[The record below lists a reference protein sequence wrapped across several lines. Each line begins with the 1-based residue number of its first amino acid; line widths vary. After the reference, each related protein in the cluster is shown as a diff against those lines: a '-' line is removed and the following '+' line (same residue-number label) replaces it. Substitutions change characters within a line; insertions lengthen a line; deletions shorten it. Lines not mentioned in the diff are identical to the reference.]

1 MIFSL
6 VSSNHCQYIHNV
18 TIVKGKAHYSYYCLI
33 GSSLIF
39 IDDSD
44 DFICIS
50 RLMQKKKKSPLSLW
64 EPNVPTSTE
73 TFQKKQPTLLLCFK
87 CVLLLLYQWRVCF
100 LKNFVNGYLNQH
112 TLLDFVFTAKIN
124 SNDGSETDTVQIL

>member
-39 IDDSD
+39 YRWFWRLYLYFSSD
-44 DFICIS
+44 A
-50 RLMQKKKKSPLSLW
+50 KKKSPLSLW

>member
-50 RLMQKKKKSPLSLW
+50 RLMQKKKSPLSLW

>member
-39 IDDSD
+39 YRWFWRLYLYFSSD
-44 DFICIS
+44 AKKKVLFLFES
-50 RLMQKKKKSPLSLW
+50 QMYLRVQKHSKKKK
-64 EPNVPTSTE
+64 
-73 TFQKKQPTLLLCFK
+73 PTLLLCFK

>member
-50 RLMQKKKKSPLSLW
+50 RLMQKKKKSSFSLRAKCTY
-64 EPNVPTSTE
+64 EYRNIP
-73 TFQKKQPTLLLCFK
+73 KKTTHFA
-87 CVLLLLYQWRVCF
+87 
-100 LKNFVNGYLNQH
+100 
-112 TLLDFVFTAKIN
+112 FVF
-124 SNDGSETDTVQIL
+124 